1 MAGGWP
7 LLLGLSITKSTYKT
21 STSVVK
27 KEIGLHAMSQKSNV
41 LNLFGVGYGVDGE
54 SSYRSFEL
62 PGAKPHYSP
71 DRPGQVEHIFLDL
84 SIDLEQNQCQGI
96 CQIHL
101 TPIREGIQHLTL
113 DAVQQDI
120 QGVFLQGQPQAFDYD
135 GQALQIYP
143 QEPLP
148 TGEAIVLEIHYHLD
162 RPQRGLYFIQP
173 TATDPQKPIQVWTQG
188 EDEDSRYWFP
198 CFDYPG
204 QLATSE
210 IRVKVPAGFQAI
222 SNGEL
227 MEYREEGEHGV
238 YHWRQKEIHPTYLMT
253 LVVGKF
259 AQVKDQ
265 WQGKPVLYYG
275 DPGREADLQRTL
287 GKTPAM
293 IEFFSQCFGYPYPYP
308 HYTQVFVHDFI
319 FGGMENTSTTL
330 LTDRCLLDER
340 AALDD
345 RRSETLV
352 AHELA
357 HQWFGDLVVIKH
369 WSHAW
374 IKEGMATYSETLWV
388 NQAYGAEDGAYYQL
402 QTLRNYL
409 DEDASRYRRPIVTHV
424 YREPIELYDRHL
436 YEKGA
441 CVYRLLHHELGDEL
455 FWKSIQHFVQTYAHQ
470 TVETIDLI
478 RAIETVTGRNLL
490 FIFDQFV
497 FRGGHPDYKVSYSW
511 DEENHLAKVTI
522 HQQQFKPENK
532 GKDLFDLKIALAF
545 FTLDESENQTLDSK
559 TLHSKPLNS
568 KTFVVRVHE
577 PEQSFYFALSQKPE
591 FVSFDPENA
600 ILKTVE
606 FDYPIPLL
614 KAQLQGDPNPISRIF
629 AAIALAKK
637 GGLEA
642 LKALHQALTTD
653 RFWGVRAEVAQQIAE
668 IKLDQNIEALV
679 AGLEDEDAR
688 VRRATV
694 NALAKLKTP
703 ASYQALKTI
712 AAEGDASYGVEA
724 DALAALGTF
733 ADLQHVTLNGLNPEA
748 EILDLLRQA
757 LRERSGWNEVVRAGA
772 IRGLSRVKTSN
783 AALDL
788 LVDYCEPG
796 IPQPLRLAAIRAL
809 GTIAS
814 GQPPAGVDRI
824 LSHLETLSQE
834 TFFLTQVAVV
844 VALEK
849 INHPRAIAIL
859 HRLGDQTT
867 DGRVRLLA
875 EEAIG
880 TVQGNLGNQKGIQ
893 SLRDDLETLRKENQE
908 LRSRLEGLEARSLEK
923 SH

>member
-1 MAGGWP
+1 
-7 LLLGLSITKSTYKT
+7 
-21 STSVVK
+21 
-27 KEIGLHAMSQKSNV
+27 MSQKSNR
-41 LNLFGVGYGVDGE
+41 LNLFGVGDGE
-54 SSYRSFEL
+54 SPYRSFEL

-84 SIDLEQNQCQGI
+84 TIDLERGQCQGV
-96 CQIHL
+96 CQIRL
-101 TPIREGIQHLTL
+101 TPIRNGLRHLML
-113 DAVQQDI
+113 DAVQQEIHRVLI
-120 QGVFLQGQPQAFDYD
+120 QNQPQSFDYD
-135 GQALQIYP
+135 GQCLQIYTT
-143 QEPLP
+143 EPLP
-148 TGEAIVLEIHYHLD
+148 VGEAIVIEIHYQID
-162 RPQRGLYFIQP
+162 RPSRGLYFIYP
-173 TATDPQKPIQVWTQG
+173 TPADPQKPLQAWTQG

-210 IRVKVPAGFQAI
+210 IRVKVPSGFRAI

-227 MEYREEGEHGV
+227 IECRDVGEQRL
-238 YHWRQKEIHPTYLMT
+238 YHWLQKQIHPTYLMT
-253 LVVGKF
+253 LVVGEF
-259 AQVKDQ
+259 AEVKDQ

-275 DPGREADLQRTL
+275 DPGREADLQRTM
-287 GKTPAM
+287 GKTPEM
-293 IEFFSQCFGYPYPYP
+293 IAFFSQCFGYPYPYP
-308 HYTQVFVHDFI
+308 HYTQVCVHDFI

-388 NQAYGAEDGAYYQL
+388 NQAYGADDGAYYQL

-424 YREPIELYDRHL
+424 YREPIELYDCHL

-455 FWKSIQHFVQTYAHQ
+455 FWKSIQYFVQTYAHQ

-490 FIFDQFV
+490 FIFDQYV

-522 HQQQFKPENK
+522 HQQQVKYENK

-545 FTLDESENQTLDSK
+545 FTPESQSLESQSLESHSQDSPD
-559 TLHSKPLNS
+559 HSNFDQNNYDQNSKIFVS

-577 PEQSFYFALSQKPE
+577 PEQSFYFALPQKPE
-591 FVSFDPENA
+591 FLSFDPNNA

-606 FDYPIPLL
+606 LDYPIPML
-614 KAQLQGDPNPISRIF
+614 KAQLQGDPNPVSRIF
-629 AAIALAKK
+629 AAKTLAKK

-642 LKALHQALTTD
+642 LNALHHALTTD
-653 RFWGVRAEVAQQIAE
+653 RFWGVRAEVAQQIGE
-668 IKLDQNIEALV
+668 IKLDQNVEVLST
-679 AGLEDEDAR
+679 GLQDGDAR

-694 NALAKLKTP
+694 NTLAKLRTCS
-703 ASYQALKTI
+703 SYEALKAV
-712 AAEGDASYGVEA
+712 AAQGDPSYGVEA
-724 DALAALGTF
+724 DALAALGNF
-733 ADLQHVTLNGLNPEA
+733 ADLSLNGVSHDSQEA

-757 LRERSGWNEVVRAGA
+757 LTERSGWNEVVRAGA
-772 IRGLSRVKTSN
+772 IRGLSRIKTSS

-788 LVDYCEPG
+788 LLDYCDPV
-796 IPQPLRLAAIRAL
+796 IPQPLRLATIRAL
-809 GTIAS
+809 GTIAI
-814 GQPPAGVDRI
+814 GQPPSGIDRI

-849 INHPRAIAIL
+849 IDHPRAIAIL
-859 HRLGDQTT
+859 QSLGDQTT
-867 DGRVRLLA
+867 DGRVRLLS

-880 TVQGNLGNQKGIQ
+880 KVQMNLGSQKGIQ
-893 SLRDDLETLRKENQE
+893 TLRDDLETLRKENQE
-908 LRSRLEGLEARSLEK
+908 LRSRLEGLEARS
-923 SH
+923 SHANS

>member
-1 MAGGWP
+1 
-7 LLLGLSITKSTYKT
+7 
-21 STSVVK
+21 
-27 KEIGLHAMSQKSNV
+27 MSQKSNV
-41 LNLFGVGYGVDGE
+41 LNLFRVGYGVDGE
-54 SSYRSFEL
+54 SPYRSFEL

-84 SIDLEQNQCQGI
+84 TMDLDRGQCQGI
-96 CQIHL
+96 CQIRL

-120 QGVFLQGQPQAFDYD
+120 QEVLIKGQPQRFDYD
-135 GQALQIYP
+135 GQSLQIYP

-148 TGEAIVLEIHYHLD
+148 AGEAIVIEIHYHLD

-173 TATDPQKPIQVWTQG
+173 TPADPQKPIQVWTQG

-222 SNGEL
+222 ANGEL
-227 MEYREEGEHGV
+227 IEWCQEGEHRV
-238 YHWRQKEIHPTYLMT
+238 YHWLQKQIHPTYLMT

-259 AQVKDQ
+259 AQVQDQ

-293 IEFFSQCFGYPYPYP
+293 IEFFSQRFGYPYPYP
-308 HYTQVFVHDFI
+308 HYTQVCVHDFI

-388 NQAYGAEDGAYYQL
+388 DQAYGADDAAYYQL

-455 FWKSIQHFVQTYAHQ
+455 FWKSIQYFVQTYGHQ

-490 FIFDQFV
+490 FIFDQYV
-497 FRGGHPDYKVSYSW
+497 FRGGHPEYKVSYSW
-511 DEENHLAKVTI
+511 DDENHLAKVTI
-522 HQQQFKPENK
+522 RQQQAKPDNK

-545 FTLDESENQTLDSK
+545 FTPDSSNHDAQK
-559 TLHSKPLNS
+559 TDSQSQPLEP
-568 KTFVVRVHE
+568 KRFVVRVHE
-577 PEQSFYFALSQKPE
+577 PEQSFYFSLAQKPE
-591 FVSFDPENA
+591 FLSFDPQNA

-606 FDYPIPLL
+606 FDYPVPLL
-614 KAQLQGDPNPISRIF
+614 KAQLQGDPNPVSRIF
-629 AAIALAKK
+629 AASALAKK

-642 LKALHQALTTD
+642 LKALQQALTQD

-668 IKLDQNIEALV
+668 IKLDQNVEALV
-679 AGLEDEDAR
+679 AGLQDKDAR

-703 ASYQALKTI
+703 ASYEALKTV
-712 AAEGDASYGVEA
+712 AAQGDASYGVEA

-733 ADLQHVTLNGLNPEA
+733 ADLNHLNPNGLDPEL

-757 LRERSGWNEVVRAGA
+757 LVERSGWNEVVRAGA
-772 IRGLSRVKTSN
+772 IRGLSGIKTSST
-783 AALDL
+783 ALDL
-788 LVDYCEPG
+788 LLDYCEPG

-814 GQPPAGVDRI
+814 GQPPAGIDRI
-824 LSHLETLSQE
+824 LSHLGILSQE

-844 VALEK
+844 IALEK
-849 INHPRAIAIL
+849 IEHPRAIAIL
-859 HRLGDQTT
+859 HALGDQTT

-880 TVQGNLGNQKGIQ
+880 TVQANLGNQKGIQ
-893 SLRDDLETLRKENQE
+893 TLRDDLETLRKENQE
-908 LRSRLEGLEARSLEK
+908 LRSRLEGLEARSVTP
-923 SH
+923 HG

>member
-1 MAGGWP
+1 M
-7 LLLGLSITKSTYKT
+7 SRKS
-21 STSVVK
+21 
-27 KEIGLHAMSQKSNV
+27 QV
-41 LNLFGVGYGVDGE
+41 LNLFGLSTWSDGE
-54 SSYRSFEL
+54 SSFRSFEL

-84 SIDLEQNQCQGI
+84 AIDLENCQCQGTCHI
-96 CQIHL
+96 RL
-101 TPIREGIQHLTL
+101 TPIRDGIEHLTL
-113 DAVQQDI
+113 DAVEQTIAEVSI
-120 QGVFLQGQPQAFDYD
+120 QGTPQPFDYD
-135 GQALQIYP
+135 GQSLQIHLLN
-143 QEPLP
+143 PLQQGK
-148 TGEAIVLEIHYHLD
+148 TIDLDIQYHLD
-162 RPQRGLYFIQP
+162 RPQRGIYFIQP
-173 TATDPQKPIQVWTQG
+173 TATQPQKPVQVWTQG

-210 IRVKVPAGFQAI
+210 IRVRVPQGFQAI
-222 SNGEL
+222 ANGE
-227 MEYREEGEHGV
+227 MIASQQEGEYHV
-238 YHWRQKEIHPTYLMT
+238 YHWLQQQIHPTYLMT

-259 AQVKDQ
+259 AEVKAQ

-275 DPGREADLQRTL
+275 EPGREADLKRTL
-287 GKTPAM
+287 GKTPEM
-293 IEFFSQCFGYPYPYP
+293 MEVLSQYFGYPYPYP
-308 HYTQVFVHDFI
+308 HYTQVCVEDFI

-340 AALDD
+340 AALDN

-369 WSHAW
+369 WAHAW

-388 NQAYGAEDGAYYQL
+388 EHAYGKEEGAYYQL

-455 FWKSIQHFVQTYAHQ
+455 FWKSIQHFVQSHAHQ

-478 RAIETVTGRNLL
+478 RAIETTTGRNLL
-490 FIFDQFV
+490 FIFDQYV

-511 DEENHLAKVTI
+511 DQESHLAKVTVS
-522 HQQQFKPENK
+522 QQQADPKKK
-532 GKDLFDLKIALAF
+532 GKDCFDLKIGLAF
-545 FTLDESENQTLDSK
+545 YNQDHSTQTLAPQ
-559 TLHSKPLNS
+559 H
-568 KTFVVRVHE
+568 FVVRVHE
-577 PEQSFYFALSQKPE
+577 VEQSFYFPLPQKPQ
-591 FVSFDPENA
+591 FLSFDPGNA

-606 FDYPIPLL
+606 LDYPVPEL
-614 KAQLQGDPNPISRIF
+614 KAQLQLDPDPVARIF

-642 LKALHQALTTD
+642 LKALQQALQED
-653 RFWGVRAEVAQQIAE
+653 PFWGVRAEVAQQIAE
-668 IKLDQNIEALV
+668 LKLDQTVTALV
-679 AGLEDEDAR
+679 IGLGDTDPR

-694 NALAKLKTP
+694 NALAKLKTSE
-703 ASYQALKTI
+703 SYTALK
-712 AAEGDASYGVEA
+712 ALAEQGDPSYLVEA
-724 DALAALGTF
+724 DTLAALGNF
-733 ADLQHVTLNGLNPEA
+733 ADLGQNSHSKET

-757 LRERSGWNEVVRAGA
+757 LTERSGWNEVVRAGA
-772 IRGLSRVKTSN
+772 IRGISGIKTSS

-788 LVDYCEPG
+788 LLEYCEPTL
-796 IPQPLRLAAIRAL
+796 PQPLRLAAIRAL
-809 GTIAS
+809 GTIAR
-814 GQPPAGVDRI
+814 GQPPSGVDRLLNHLEI
-824 LSHLETLSQE
+824 LSRE

-849 INHPRAIAIL
+849 IAQPRAIAIL
-859 HRLGDQTT
+859 HSLADQTT
-867 DGRVRLLA
+867 DGRVRLIA

-880 TVQGNLGNQKGIQ
+880 TVQANLGSTKGIQ
-893 SLRDDLETLRKENQE
+893 TLRDDLETLRKENQE
-908 LRSRLEGLEARSLEK
+908 LRSRLEEVEARL
-923 SH
+923 

>member
-1 MAGGWP
+1 
-7 LLLGLSITKSTYKT
+7 
-21 STSVVK
+21 
-27 KEIGLHAMSQKSNV
+27 MSQTQASNV
-41 LNLFGVGYGVDGE
+41 LNLFGIGFTTGWAVDGE
-54 SSYRSFEL
+54 SPYRSFEL

-84 SIDLEQNQCQGI
+84 AMDLEQGQCQGTCHI
-96 CQIHL
+96 RL
-101 TPIREGIQHLTL
+101 TPIRSGTRHLTL

-120 QGVFLQGQPQAFDYD
+120 QGVLIEGEPQTFDYD
-135 GQALQIYP
+135 GQYLQIYT

-148 TGEAIVLEIHYHLD
+148 VGETIGIEIQYHLD

-173 TATDPQKPIQVWTQG
+173 TPTDPQKPVQVWTQG
-188 EDEDSRYWFP
+188 EDEDARYWFP

-210 IRVKVPAGFQAI
+210 IRVKVPAGFRALA
-222 SNGEL
+222 NGEL
-227 MEYREEGEHGV
+227 IESCQEGEQWT
-238 YHWRQKEIHPTYLMT
+238 YHWLQQQIHPTYLMT

-259 AQVKDQ
+259 AQVEDQ

-293 IEFFSQCFGYPYPYP
+293 IEFFSQRFGYPYPYP

-374 IKEGMATYSETLWV
+374 IKEGMATYSETLWI
-388 NQAYGAEDGAYYQL
+388 QEAYGADDGAYYQL
-402 QTLRNYL
+402 QTLRSYL
-409 DEDASRYRRPIVTHV
+409 AEDASRYRRPIVTHV

-441 CVYRLLHHELGDEL
+441 CIYRLLHHELGDEL
-455 FWKSIQHFVQTYAHQ
+455 FWKSIQYFVQNHAHQ

-490 FIFDQFV
+490 FIFDQYV
-497 FRGGHPDYKVSYSW
+497 FRGGHPDYRVSYSW

-522 HQQQFKPENK
+522 HQQQAKPENK
-532 GKDLFDLKIALAF
+532 GKDLFDLKIALEF
-545 FTLDESENQTLDSK
+545 FILNAQTLESQ
-559 TLHSKPLNS
+559 
-568 KTFVVRVHE
+568 TFTVRVHE
-577 PEQSFYFALSQKPE
+577 PEQSFYFSLPQKPE
-591 FVSFDPENA
+591 FLSLDPQNA

-606 FDYPIPLL
+606 LDYPVPLL
-614 KAQLQGDPNPISRIF
+614 KAQLKDDPNPVSRIF
-629 AAIALAKK
+629 AARALAKK

-642 LKALHQALTTD
+642 LKALQQALSSD

-668 IKLDQNIEALV
+668 IKLDQNVEALG
-679 AGLEDEDAR
+679 AGLRDEDSR

-694 NALAKLKTP
+694 NALASLKTRE
-703 ASYQALKTI
+703 SYEALKTI
-712 AAEGDASYGVEA
+712 AAQGDPSYGVEA

-733 ADLQHVTLNGLNPEA
+733 ADLSPNGLDPEA
-748 EILDLLRQA
+748 EILALLRQA
-757 LRERSGWNEVVRAGA
+757 LTERSGWNEVVRAGA
-772 IRGLSRVKTSN
+772 IRGLSRIKTSST
-783 AALDL
+783 ALDL
-788 LVDYCEPG
+788 LLDYCEPA
-796 IPQPLRLAAIRAL
+796 IPQPLRLASIRAL

-824 LSHLETLSQE
+824 LSYLETLSQE

-844 VALEK
+844 IALEK
-849 INHPRAIAIL
+849 IDHPRAIAIL
-859 HRLGDQTT
+859 HGLGDQTR

-880 TVQGNLGNQKGIQ
+880 TVQANLGTQKGIQ
-893 SLRDDLETLRKENQE
+893 TLRDDLETLRKENQE
-908 LRSRLEGLEARSLEK
+908 LRSRLEGLEARNWEK
-923 SH
+923 TS